1 MQISDWMNEIAANCD
16 YAETEV
22 IGQSFEGQDLTVMK
36 LCKGGCGSKPAVW
49 LDGGTL
55 FVKNCRKV
63 LKPYCE
69 IRRAEKT

>member
-49 LDGGTL
+49 LDGGTMYIRYL
-55 FVKNCRKV
+55 FVGNCQKV
-63 LKPYCE
+63 FVDR
-69 IRRAEKT
+69 IV

>member
-49 LDGGTL
+49 LDGGTYVICSKEFCNRGRGL
-55 FVKNCRKV
+55 SAA
-63 LKPYCE
+63 
-69 IRRAEKT
+69 I